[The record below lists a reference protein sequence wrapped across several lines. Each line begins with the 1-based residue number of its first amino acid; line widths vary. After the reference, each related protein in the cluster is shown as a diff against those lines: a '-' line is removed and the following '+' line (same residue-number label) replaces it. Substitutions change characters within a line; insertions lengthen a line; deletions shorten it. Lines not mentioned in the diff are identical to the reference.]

1 MNALRRA
8 GLAWSLGQEVDQFEA
23 GLAVAGLVATGLV
36 LSSGG
41 ASATVK
47 VGVTGLRLARK
58 LGSVPARLQ
67 AELSDAAR
75 ALNRWDTLPHV
86 LARLARLAEV
96 AGPDTRRALAVLGKA
111 RAFRALGRAGDGG
124 ACAGANRRGAGG
136 GRQTGAAPRARPAK
150 GSCQAP
156 RFRAM
161 ITPS

>member
-1 MNALRRA
+1 MRAAAGASPLGDVNVLRRA

-23 GLAVAGLVATGLV
+23 GLAVA
-36 LSSGG
+36 
-41 ASATVK
+41 
-47 VGVTGLRLARK
+47 
-58 LGSVPARLQ
+58 
-67 AELSDAAR
+67 
-75 ALNRWDTLPHV
+75 
-86 LARLARLAEV
+86 
-96 AGPDTRRALAVLGKA
+96 GKA

-161 ITPS
+161 IAPS